1 MRRRSLIVGVILL
14 AGYLAVLG
22 ATVGLRDD
30 HVRPL
35 YDGFTPPPSY
45 RWVEPPSFFSSGN
58 VKPTPVTT
66 TIELGRDGSA
76 AAGVATPDGQ
86 FVLNLGRG
94 AIAPK
99 AGATRVKVKISPV
112 APSTLAPLPPPLR
125 PNGNAYK
132 VVMTYEPDG
141 SRVAQLA
148 HPGTLV
154 MDIPELGD
162 ALFRSGTGADWI
174 TMDATAVPPRQL
186 SLTSPW
192 SEPGEYVAGTRLP
205 ELVGPS
211 GSSSHA
217 VVIGI
222 VVAVLAVL
230 VLVAAFLL
238 VRRRRR
244 VNTP

>member
-1 MRRRSLIVGVILL
+1 
-14 AGYLAVLG
+14 
-22 ATVGLRDD
+22 
-30 HVRPL
+30 
-35 YDGFTPPPSY
+35 
-45 RWVEPPSFFSSGN
+45 
-58 VKPTPVTT
+58 
-66 TIELGRDGSA
+66 
-76 AAGVATPDGQ
+76 
-86 FVLNLGRG
+86 
-94 AIAPK
+94 
-99 AGATRVKVKISPV
+99 
-112 APSTLAPLPPPLR
+112 
-125 PNGNAYK
+125 
-132 VVMTYEPDG
+132 MTYEPDG
-141 SRVAQLA
+141 TPVRQLA

-162 ALFRSGTGADWI
+162 ALFRSGGTGWI

-222 VVAVLAVL
+222 AVAVLAVL
-230 VLVAAFLL
+230 VLLAAFLL